1 MTSFCSQFVTSCSKP
16 PLLGFSHLEPPFS
29 IRCVELTEDEVCHP
43 NGFQILVLFV
53 TYLLQMPGFYC
64 PCIICMACRNML
76 PRISLGYGP
85 NPWAS
90 SGSVER
96 PMKLQSGIYQNN
108 AGAKTSTLIVP
119 LKVMLANSLTNLS
132 SYTNNYKALV
142 LPLAQWTQDTRPILL
157 VCQLV

>member
-43 NGFQILVLFV
+43 NGFRILVLFV
-53 TYLLQMPGFYC
+53 TCCKCWVSIVHVLF
-64 PCIICMACRNML
+64 CMACRNML

-90 SGSVER
+90 SRSVEW
-96 PMKLQSGIYQNN
+96 PMKLQSGVYQNN
-108 AGAKTSTLIVP
+108 VGAKTSTLIVP